1 MGLPISIHVRAQ
13 DLERADIRSA
23 VRRTY
28 DHLRTVD
35 AVFST
40 WRDDSDLLRVRRG
53 TLHPRDAHPWVGEVR
68 TLCEEASAAT
78 DGRFTTDLV
87 GPDGTRG
94 WDPTG
99 LVKGWGVREAAQHL
113 SAVAG
118 VRFCVNA
125 GGDLVCGGGPRS
137 DAIDATWRVG
147 LEDPVDPQHITRVVA
162 LTDGALATSG
172 TGARGQHIVD
182 PATARPVETDLTS
195 ISITG
200 PDLMWADVWA
210 TASFVDPGLLASHP
224 DPRWQEYEIVGRT
237 PQNPAAG

>member
-1 MGLPISIHVRAQ
+1 MGLPISIHLRAV
-13 DLERADIRSA
+13 DLGRADMEAA
-23 VRRTY
+23 VGRVY

-35 AVFST
+35 RVFST
-40 WRDDSDLLRVRRG
+40 WRDDSDVLRVRRG
-53 TLHPRDAHPWVGEVR
+53 LLDPRDAHPWVGQVR
-68 TLCEEASAAT
+68 ELCDQARDAT

-87 GPDGTRG
+87 GPDGSRG

-99 LVKGWGVREAAQHL
+99 LVKGWGVREAAGAL
-113 SAVAG
+113 RELPG

-137 DAIDATWRVG
+137 DSIDATWRVG
-147 LEDPVDPQHITRVVA
+147 LEDPADPQHITRVVA
-162 LTDGALATSG
+162 LADGALATSG

-182 PATARPVETDLTS
+182 PATDRPVASDLTS

-210 TASFVDPGLLASHP
+210 TASFVDPALLAAHP
-224 DPRWQEYEIVGRT
+224 DPRWRKYEVVGRT
-237 PQNPAAG
+237 PQNRDVV